1 MAEYSY
7 KGFSQ
12 SGQSVAGT
20 LDAPDEHQALE
31 RLAVDGIPATKLTAG
46 GGAGPRTVEKTGP
59 APTKSGRVPF
69 AMRVLFVRELA
80 TFLRADIP
88 LLEALGVLSRQ
99 EAHPGF
105 QAILT
110 DLYERIKRGESL
122 SHTMARYP
130 RVFNSILLS
139 MVKVGETGGHLGPIL
154 EQMADWMEHE
164 EEMQGEVRSALA
176 YPLMLL
182 GLGVITV
189 IVLLTVVMPRISLLF
204 AGMEAGLPLPT
215 RMLMATGAF
224 FAKWWW
230 ALALGTVATVAGL
243 RWLAR
248 RPAVRWRLH
257 AVELKLPVLGLLTVK
272 SALSRF
278 SRASAALLASGVP
291 LIEALRVVRG
301 LMTNI
306 HLQAMID
313 NTIDRVTRGQS
324 LAHTLEEYPL
334 VPASVTHLLAVG
346 ERTGRLD
353 EMFSRVAQTFE
364 RQTRAQIKVML
375 SLIAPTLIVF
385 LAVIVAFIAL
395 SVLLPIF
402 KMGQMV

>member
-12 SGQSVAGT
+12 SGQAVAGT

-31 RLAVDGIPATKLTAG
+31 RLAGDGITATKIKAG
-46 GGAGPRTVEKTGP
+46 GGTGAKTQEKTGP
-59 APTKSGRVPF
+59 APTRSGRVPF
-69 AMRVLFVRELA
+69 ATRVLFVRELA

-99 EAHPGF
+99 EAHPAF
-105 QAILT
+105 RAILT

-122 SHTMARYP
+122 SHTMTRYP
-130 RVFNSILLS
+130 RVFNPILLS

-176 YPLMLL
+176 YPLILMI
-182 GLGVITV
+182 LGVVTV
-189 IVLLTVVMPRISLLF
+189 VVLLTVVMPRISLLF
-204 AGMEAGLPLPT
+204 VGMESSLPLPT

-230 ALALGTVATVAGL
+230 ALLLGTVAIVMGL
-243 RWLAR
+243 RWVAQ
-248 RPAVRWRLH
+248 RPAVRSRLH
-257 AVELKLPVLGLLTVK
+257 GVALKLPVFGLLTVK

-278 SRASAALLASGVP
+278 SRANAALLGSGVP
-291 LIEALRVVRG
+291 LIESLRVVRG

-313 NTIDRVTRGQS
+313 KTIDRVTRGQS

-334 VPASVTHLLAVG
+334 VPSSVTHLLSVG

-353 EMFSRVAQTFE
+353 EMFGRVAQTFE
-364 RQTRAQIKVML
+364 RQTRSQIKVL
-375 SLIAPTLIVF
+375 LGLIAPCLIVF